1 MKRKLVKVLG
11 LSYSQ
16 SQTGSYVLI
25 LSENKGKGKLPV
37 IIKPNEAQ
45 RIALEAEGIKSP
57 RPLTH
62 DLLKSMSDSYG
73 INVKEVFIYSLAEGI
88 FYAKMITQNNYTD
101 LDNGKSVIRNREIEI
116 ECSVGDA
123 VILSYVYQCPIY
135 VAMSVMNSA
144 GVYMNDD
151 GTPVDVIE
159 EDEVVEEPKAV
170 VSIENLERAL
180 EDAVRNEEYEIACQI
195 RDRIEEIKKRDTI
208 K

>member
-25 LSENKGKGKLPV
+25 LAENTGKGKLPV
-37 IIKPNEAQ
+37 IIKPYEAQ

-57 RPLTH
+57 RPMTH
-62 DLLKSMSDSYG
+62 DLLKSLSDSYG
-73 INVKEVFIYSLAEGI
+73 VNVKEVFIHSLAEGI
-88 FYAKMITQNNYTD
+88 FYAKMITED
-101 LDNGKSVIRNREIEI
+101 RNQEVDI

-135 VAMSVMNSA
+135 VAMSVMNAA

-151 GTPVDVIE
+151 GTPVEPI
-159 EDEVVEEPKAV
+159 EDENEEVEETKGV
-170 VSIENLERAL
+170 VSVENLERAL
-180 EDAVRNEEYEIACQI
+180 EDAVRNEEYEIAAQV
-195 RDRIEEIKKRDTI
+195 RDRINEFRGQNQK
-208 K
+208 

>member
-73 INVKEVFIYSLAEGI
+73 VNVKEVFIYSLAEGI
-88 FYAKMITQNNYTD
+88 FYAKIITTD
-101 LDNGKSVIRNREIEI
+101 GNQEIDI

-123 VILSYVYQCPIY
+123 VILSYVYKCPIY
-135 VAMSVMNSA
+135 VALSVMNSA

-159 EDEVVEEPKAV
+159 EDEVVEEPKKV

-180 EDAVRNEEYEIACQI
+180 EDAVANEEFELAAKI
-195 RDRIEEIKKRDTI
+195 RDRINELKGQTQE
-208 K
+208 

>member
-16 SQTGSYVLI
+16 SQTGSYVLV
-25 LSENKGKGKLPV
+25 LAENSGKGKLPV

-57 RPLTH
+57 RPLIH

-88 FYAKMITQNNYTD
+88 FYAKMITED
-101 LDNGKSVIRNREIEI
+101 RNQEVEV

-151 GTPVDVIE
+151 GTIIDEIEDDVE
-159 EDEVVEEPKAV
+159 AKETKV
-170 VSIENLERAL
+170 VSIENLEKAL
-180 EDAVRNEEYEIACQI
+180 EDAVRNEEYEIAAQV
-195 RDRIEEIKKRDTI
+195 RDRINELKEQAQE
-208 K
+208 

>member
-16 SQTGSYVLI
+16 SQTGSYVLV
-25 LSENKGKGKLPV
+25 LAENSGKGKLPV

-57 RPLTH
+57 RPLIH

-73 INVKEVFIYSLAEGI
+73 ISVKEVFIYSLAEGI
-88 FYAKMITQNNYTD
+88 FYAKMITED
-101 LDNGKSVIRNREIEI
+101 RNQEVEV

-151 GTPVDVIE
+151 GSLIDEIE
-159 EDEVVEEPKAV
+159 EDEVEVEETKV
-170 VSIENLERAL
+170 VSIENLEKAL

-195 RDRIEEIKKRDTI
+195 RDRIEEIKERDTI

>member
-16 SQTGSYVLI
+16 SQTGSYVLV
-25 LSENKGKGKLPV
+25 LAESKGKGKLPV

-62 DLLKSMSDSYG
+62 DLFKSMSDSYG

-88 FYAKMITQNNYTD
+88 FYAKMITEDKTQ
-101 LDNGKSVIRNREIEI
+101 EIEI

-123 VILSYVYQCPIY
+123 VILSYVYKCPIY
-135 VAMSVMNSA
+135 VAMSVMNAA

-159 EDEVVEEPKAV
+159 EDEVVEEPKGV

-180 EDAVRNEEYEIACQI
+180 EDAIRNEEYEICATI
-195 RDRIEEIKKRDTI
+195 RDRIEEIKKRDTVI
-208 K
+208 

>member
-25 LSENKGKGKLPV
+25 LAENKGKGKLPV
-37 IIKPNEAQ
+37 IIKSNEAQ

-73 INVKEVFIYSLAEGI
+73 VNVKEVFIYSLAEGI
-88 FYAKMITQNNYTD
+88 FYTKMVTEDRSQ
-101 LDNGKSVIRNREIEI
+101 EIEI

-123 VILSYVYQCPIY
+123 VILSYVYKCPIY
-135 VAMSVMNSA
+135 VAMSVMNAA

-159 EDEVVEEPKAV
+159 EDEVVEETKAV

-180 EDAVRNEEYEIACQI
+180 EDAVRNEEYEIAAQV
-195 RDRIEEIKKRDTI
+195 RDRINELKGQAQE
-208 K
+208 

>member
-16 SQTGSYVLI
+16 SQTGSYVLV
-25 LSENKGKGKLPV
+25 LAESKGKGKLPV
-37 IIKPNEAQ
+37 IIKPYEAQ

-62 DLLKSMSDSYG
+62 DLFKSMSDSYG

-88 FYAKMITQNNYTD
+88 FYAKMITED
-101 LDNGKSVIRNREIEI
+101 RNQEIAI

-180 EDAVRNEEYEIACQI
+180 EDAVRNEEYEIAAQV
-195 RDRIEEIKKRDTI
+195 RDRINELKGQAQE
-208 K
+208 

>member
-25 LSENKGKGKLPV
+25 LAENKGKGKLPV

>member
-16 SQTGSYVLI
+16 SQTGSYVLV
-25 LSENKGKGKLPV
+25 LAENKGKGKLPV
-37 IIKPNEAQ
+37 IIKPYEAQ

-62 DLLKSMSDSYG
+62 DLFKSMSDSYG

-88 FYAKMITQNNYTD
+88 FYAKMITED
-101 LDNGKSVIRNREIEI
+101 RNQEIEI
-116 ECSVGDA
+116 DCSVGDA

-135 VAMSVMNSA
+135 VAMSVMNAA

-151 GTPVDVIE
+151 GSVFEEIE
-159 EDEVVEEPKAV
+159 EYIDEPKSV
-170 VSIENLERAL
+170 VSIDNLERAL
-180 EDAVRNEEYEIACQI
+180 EDAIRNEEYELCVTI
-195 RDRIEEIKKRDTI
+195 RDRIEEIKEIKKRDTI
-208 K
+208 

>member
-25 LSENKGKGKLPV
+25 LAENKGKGKLPV

-73 INVKEVFIYSLAEGI
+73 VNVKEVFIYSLAEGI
-88 FYAKMITQNNYTD
+88 FYVKMVTED
-101 LDNGKSVIRNREIEI
+101 RNQEIEI

-123 VILSYVYQCPIY
+123 VILSYVYKCPIY
-135 VAMSVMNSA
+135 VAMSVMNAA

-159 EDEVVEEPKAV
+159 EDEVVEETKAV

-180 EDAVRNEEYEIACQI
+180 EDAVRNEEYEIAAQV
-195 RDRIEEIKKRDTI
+195 RDRINELKGQAQE
-208 K
+208 

>member
-62 DLLKSMSDSYG
+62 DLLKSMSDSYDV
-73 INVKEVFIYSLAEGI
+73 NVKEVFIYSLAEGI
-88 FYAKMITQNNYTD
+88 FYAKIITTD
-101 LDNGKSVIRNREIEI
+101 GNQEIDI

-123 VILSYVYQCPIY
+123 VILSYVYKCPIY
-135 VAMSVMNSA
+135 VALSVMNSA

-159 EDEVVEEPKAV
+159 EDEVVEEPKKV

-180 EDAVRNEEYEIACQI
+180 EDAVANEEFELAAKI
-195 RDRIEEIKKRDTI
+195 RDRINELKGQTQE
-208 K
+208 